1 MSGRRFSPWPAYVDL
16 FSGLVVLMF
25 AVIVIDVV
33 GRIKQSPTQKLAEDV
48 LVNISSK
55 MGKDVQKCSIQDIC
69 VNVSLNFDTGKDV
82 VHEED
87 FGKIRRI
94 TAVLL
99 TTLREEESKNPK
111 LKKLLRIVVEGHT
124 DSRLPRNVTD
134 QRELFTYNWN
144 LSAKRA
150 SSVMYLL
157 DQNGLGRSQDY
168 NVVSLGLA
176 SSEPS
181 IVETKPCLARRD
193 LLCPPLDFACRKG
206 EDEKGPDPC
215 DDSNRRTTIRII
227 FDYKAADSAQPTPA
241 DTTGMR

>member
-55 MGKDVQKCSIQDIC
+55 MSEDVQKCSIQDIC

-82 VHEED
+82 IHEQD
-87 FGKIRRI
+87 FEKIQRI
-94 TAVLL
+94 AAVLL
-99 TTLREEESKNPK
+99 TTLREEERKNPR

-124 DSRLPRNVTD
+124 DSRLPRNVKD

-150 SSVMYLL
+150 SSVMYVF
-157 DQNGLGRSQDY
+157 DRNGLGRNDEY

-176 SSEPS
+176 SSEPT
-181 IVETKPCLARRD
+181 IVDGKPCLARRD
-193 LLCPPLDFACRKG
+193 LFCAPGDVACRRA
-206 EDEKGPDPC
+206 EDEKGPDSC
-215 DDSNRRTTIRII
+215 DDKNRRTTIRII
-227 FDYKAADSAQPTPA
+227 FDYKAAGSE
-241 DTTGMR
+241 TTSSETVAAR

>member
-1 MSGRRFSPWPAYVDL
+1 MSRGRFSPWPAYVDI
-16 FSGLVVLMF
+16 FSALVVLMF

-48 LVNISSK
+48 LLNISSQ

-82 VHEED
+82 IHEQD
-87 FGKIRRI
+87 FEKIRRI
-94 TAVLL
+94 TTVLL
-99 TTLREEESKNPK
+99 TALREEERKNPK
-111 LKKLLRIVVEGHT
+111 LKKFLRIVVEGHT

-150 SSVMYLL
+150 SSVMYVL
-157 DQNGLGRSQDY
+157 DQNGLGRSHDY

-176 SSEPS
+176 SSEPTM
-181 IVETKPCLARRD
+181 VDGKPCFARRD
-193 LLCPPLDFACRKG
+193 RCAAGDVACRG
-206 EDEKGPDPC
+206 AEDAKGPDPC
-215 DDSNRRTTIRII
+215 DDGNRRTTIRII
-227 FDYKAADSAQPTPA
+227 FDYKAADSPQPTPS
-241 DTTGMR
+241 DTTRAK

>member
-1 MSGRRFSPWPAYVDL
+1 MSRGRFSAWPAYVDI

-48 LVNISSK
+48 LANISSK

-69 VNVSLNFDTGKDV
+69 VNVSPNFDTGKDV
-82 VHEED
+82 IHEQD
-87 FGKIRRI
+87 FEKIQRI
-94 TAVLL
+94 TTVLL
-99 TTLREEESKNPK
+99 TALREEERKNPK
-111 LKKLLRIVVEGHT
+111 LKKFLRIVVEGHT

-150 SSVMYLL
+150 SSVMYVL
-157 DQNGLGRSQDY
+157 DQNGLGRSHDY

-176 SSEPS
+176 SSEPTM
-181 IVETKPCLARRD
+181 VDGKPCFARRD
-193 LLCPPLDFACRKG
+193 LCAPGDAACRG
-206 EDEKGPDPC
+206 AEDAKGPDAC
-215 DDSNRRTTIRII
+215 DDGNRRTTIRII
-227 FDYKAADSAQPTPA
+227 FDYKAAGSPQPTPSE
-241 DTTGMR
+241 TTGAK